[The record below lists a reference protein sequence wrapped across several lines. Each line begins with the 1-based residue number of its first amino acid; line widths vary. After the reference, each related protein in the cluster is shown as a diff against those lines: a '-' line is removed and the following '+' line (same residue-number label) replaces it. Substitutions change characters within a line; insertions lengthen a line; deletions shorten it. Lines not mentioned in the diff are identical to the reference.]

1 MESENTE
8 ANSHVEREWVTVPE
22 FLDACEAG
30 KTVDPLKF
38 LELVMAGVD
47 PRYLSEI
54 HKLLASFRCGPDGR
68 PSILDW
74 HTLTD
79 LIQSKYRLEPVELKE
94 SLNAGKDL
102 ANYLHPK
109 RKQVD
114 MNADINA
121 NVTTKI
127 LTTAEILSVR
137 AILDET

>member
-1 MESENTE
+1 MELKDTE
-8 ANSHVEREWVTVPE
+8 ANSHTEREWVTVPE

-54 HKLLASFRCGPDGR
+54 CKLLDTFSYDYDGR
-68 PSILDW
+68 PSVDDW
-74 HTLTD
+74 HTLTN
-79 LIQSKYRLEPVELKE
+79 LIEAKYRLEPVELKE

-102 ANYLHPK
+102 ANYMHPK
-109 RKQVD
+109 RKHVD
-114 MNADINA
+114 MNAEINA
-121 NVTTKI
+121 NVTVKI